1 MQEPVSEKTND
12 HSLIQIVDQGQEPWN
27 IGRKESHLSKIAKDM
42 LREKR
47 LAQRKNACPSLAK
60 PPLRPEV
67 MKISQIEPI

>member
-1 MQEPVSEKTND
+1 MQEPDSEKTND

-27 IGRKESHLSKIAKDM
+27 IGRKESHLSDM